1 MAKLLY
7 SIQEV
12 FGNYLKETQKFNIPE
27 YQRGYKWN
35 QQQVKQLL
43 DDIYNF
49 SKTRDDSHF
58 YCLQNITLFQSEVNE
73 AYINVVDGQQR
84 LTTTILLLA
93 YLGEKKLLSN
103 KLIYAVRA
111 ISNSFIQNCID
122 NKNEIVNRIID
133 SVNFTAFEKEQE
145 ENLDFQDVY
154 YMYTAIR
161 TIHEWFTLSKLDK
174 DAFKEVLLNHVKLIV
189 NKVENVNEQEL
200 FMNLNAGK
208 VHLDGADLV
217 RAILITRVAKQ
228 ELDDYDADDI
238 QDIVKL
244 NQRRT
249 RIGWQLDE
257 LNAWWSKPEVSAYF
271 INFTIVNTG
280 SKESVKFN
288 QILHP
293 INLLYKIWVETKES
307 KGKNEI
313 TLKIF
318 EENKADEIY
327 QSILKLHRTLKDWF
341 ENRKIYHYLGFLFS
355 HKKVKI
361 KEVLKEWEKSQNT
374 RDHFINKWCVSKI
387 QELIF
392 SKEESDTIE
401 DAKKLLLG
409 KITDYD
415 SVEKT
420 NWYQTAQLSN
430 ILLLLDVISHTKDNE
445 IGNPLPFLKA
455 KYFTNYKED
464 KEHIFA
470 GTPKELMELTDF
482 DALKNYIESLESE
495 INFPFSKEDWY
506 SFEIQERET
515 KLNDLKTE
523 IHKKTP
529 INSIGNLVLLHQT
542 INRGY
547 GNDGYRKKRS
557 EILSNTV
564 NGLYVRQ
571 HTVKVFLKHKSQ
583 ENLNT
588 WEFSD
593 VRKNA
598 NEIAITLEEFFKN
611 LSDV

>member
-12 FGNYLKETQKFNIPE
+12 FGAYLKETQKFNIPE

-49 SKTRDDSHF
+49 SKTKDESHF
-58 YCLQNITLFQSEVNE
+58 YCLQNITLFQSEINE
-73 AYINVVDGQQR
+73 AHINVVDGQQR

-111 ISNSFIQNCID
+111 ISNTFIQNCID
-122 NKNEIVNRIID
+122 NKDEIIERIIN
-133 SVNFTAFEKEQE
+133 SENFIAFEKEHE
-145 ENLDFQDVY
+145 EDLDFQDVFF
-154 YMYTAIR
+154 MYTAIR
-161 TIHEWFTLSKLDK
+161 TIHDWFTQQNNDK
-174 DAFKEVLLNHVKLIV
+174 EAFKEVLLKHVKLIV

-228 ELDDYDADDI
+228 ELEDYDAEDI

-257 LNAWWSKPEVSAYF
+257 LNAWWSKPEVNSYF
-271 INFTIVNTG
+271 KNFTIVNTG
-280 SKESVKFN
+280 SKESIKFN
-288 QILHP
+288 QDLHP
-293 INLLYKIWVETKES
+293 INLLYKIWIETK
-307 KGKNEI
+307 GKSEI
-313 TLKIF
+313 TLKAF
-318 EENKADEIY
+318 EENQANEIY

-341 ENRKIYHYLGFLFS
+341 ENRKTYHYLGFLFS
-355 HKKVKI
+355 HRKVKI
-361 KEVLKEWEKSQNT
+361 KEVLKEWSKSQNT
-374 RDHFINKWCVSKI
+374 RNDFIDKWCVSRI
-387 QELIF
+387 EELIF
-392 SKEESDTIE
+392 PIEENDTTE
-401 DAKKLLLG
+401 DAKKILLA
-409 KITDYD
+409 KIRDYD
-415 SVEKT
+415 TLEKT
-420 NWYQTAQLSN
+420 NWYNTAQLSN
-430 ILLLLDVISHTKDNE
+430 ILLLLEIISHTKDAE
-445 IGNPLPFLKA
+445 IGNPLPFLNA
-455 KYFTNYKED
+455 KYFTNHKED
-464 KEHIFA
+464 KEHIFS
-470 GTPKELMELTDF
+470 GTPKELKELTDYSELVKYIRS
-482 DALKNYIESLESE
+482 LKSE
-495 INFPFSKEDWY
+495 IEFPFSESEWY
-506 SFEIQERET
+506 SLNLEEKDN

-529 INSIGNLVLLHQT
+529 INSIGNLVLLHQS

-557 EILSNTV
+557 DILLNTV

-571 HTVKVFLKHKSQ
+571 HTVKVFLKHTSQ
-583 ENLNT
+583 DNLND
-588 WEFSD
+588 WSFDD
-593 VRKNA
+593 VRNNA
-598 NEIAITLEEFFKN
+598 NEIAINLEEFFKHT
-611 LSDV
+611 SDA

>member
-12 FGNYLKETQKFNIPE
+12 FGTYLKETQKFNIPE

-43 DDIYNF
+43 DDIHIF
-49 SKTRDDSHF
+49 SKTKDESHF
-58 YCLQNITLFQSEVNE
+58 YCLQNITLFQSEINE
-73 AYINVVDGQQR
+73 THINVVDGQQR

-103 KLIYAVRA
+103 KLIYAVRT
-111 ISNSFIQNCID
+111 ISNTFIQNCID
-122 NKNEIVNRIID
+122 NKDEIIECIIN
-133 SVNFTAFEKEQE
+133 SENFTAFEKEQE
-145 ENLDFQDVY
+145 EDLDFQDVFF
-154 YMYTAIR
+154 MYTAIR
-161 TIHEWFTLSKLDK
+161 TIHDWFTQQNNDK
-174 DAFKEVLLNHVKLIV
+174 EAFKEVLLKHVKLIV

-228 ELDDYDADDI
+228 ELEDYDAEDI

-257 LNAWWSKPEVSAYF
+257 LNAWWSKAEVKEYF
-271 INFTIVNTG
+271 KNFTSVNTG
-280 SKESVKFN
+280 SKESIKFN
-288 QILHP
+288 QDLHP
-293 INLLYKIWVETKES
+293 INLLYKIWIET

-313 TLKIF
+313 TLKAF
-318 EENKADEIY
+318 EESKADEIY

-361 KEVLKEWEKSQNT
+361 KEVLKEWGKSQNT

-387 QELIF
+387 EELICT
-392 SKEESDTIE
+392 KEESDTIE
-401 DAKKLLLG
+401 EAKNHLLG

-415 SVEKT
+415 TLEKT
-420 NWYQTAQLSN
+420 NWYQSGQLSN
-430 ILLLLDVISHTKDNE
+430 ILLLLDVITHTKDNE
-445 IGNPLPFLKA
+445 IGNPLPFLNA

-464 KEHIFA
+464 KEHIFS
-470 GTPKELMELTDF
+470 GTPKELKELTDF
-482 DALKNYIESLESE
+482 CALKNYIESLESE
-495 INFPFSKEDWY
+495 IDFPFSKEDWD
-506 SFEIQERET
+506 SFEIQEREN
-515 KLNDLKTE
+515 KLNGLKTE

-557 EILSNTV
+557 EILSNTI

-583 ENLNT
+583 ENLGN
-588 WEFSD
+588 WDFDD

-598 NEIAITLEEFFKN
+598 DEIAITLEKFFKN
-611 LSDV
+611 KSDV